1 MKKYWVLGAAALVA
15 LATVDFASAQNPPP
29 NSVIV
34 KKDDALDALI
44 SPDAKLE
51 KIAGGFGFTEG
62 ALWVPQGRGG
72 HLLFSDMPGNVI
84 YKWTPDGK
92 VSVHMEKCGYREVDI
107 WRVGFMQTNGKPK
120 DD

>member
-1 MKKYWVLGAAALVA
+1 MKRSCAVAATFFFLLGSIGTAAAQQAPTKPV
-15 LATVDFASAQNPPP
+15 V
-29 NSVIV
+29 V

-62 ALWVPQGRGG
+62 ALWVPQGRSG
-72 HLLFSDMPGNVI
+72 HLLFADMPGNVI

-92 VSVHMEKCGYREVDI
+92 ISVHMEK
-107 WRVGFMQTNGKPK
+107 
-120 DD
+120 